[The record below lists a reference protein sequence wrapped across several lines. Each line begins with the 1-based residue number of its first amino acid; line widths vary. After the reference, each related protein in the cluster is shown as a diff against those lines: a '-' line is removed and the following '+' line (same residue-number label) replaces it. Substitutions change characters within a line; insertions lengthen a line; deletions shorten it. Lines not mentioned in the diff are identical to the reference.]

1 MLHIQEVSS
10 RLRKVVVMFLLYIRH
25 AIFLDS
31 PNRNCPREEKCN
43 SPRIHIC
50 EIMGLAGIYSERI
63 R

>member
-25 AIFLDS
+25 AIFPDS
-31 PNRNCPREEKCN
+31 PNRDYPREEKCN
-43 SPRIHIC
+43 SQKFISVK
-50 EIMGLAGIYSERI
+50 LWDWLVYLERI